1 MKKISIIIPAYNEEK
16 NLPLVVSELQNIFA
30 QEILQSKYN
39 YEIIFID
46 DGSRDNTLNIL
57 KKLASENAQ
66 VKFIEFS
73 RNFGKELAVSAGLKH
88 AVCDAAIIMDADL
101 QHPPREIPNM
111 LLTWHQANG
120 EVDMVIG
127 VRTKN
132 KGEGLVKKLGSKV
145 FYKIMN
151 LLSETEMIPRETD
164 FRLLD
169 KKVLA
174 EFNKLGEHNRI
185 TRGLINWLGFRK
197 VYFEFAADERLH
209 GVASYSPVKLFKL
222 ALNSFISHS
231 LLPLRLTGYVGLVIS
246 TLMFFLGI
254 TVFVEKRLLGDPLG
268 WSITGTAELAIINT
282 FLVGIVLCALGL
294 IALYIESVH
303 AEVAGRPLFI
313 VRDTNIESN

>member
-1 MKKISIIIPAYNEEK
+1 MKKISLIIPAYNEEK
-16 NLPLVVSELQNIFA
+16 NLPLVVSELQKVFTQA
-30 QEILQSKYN
+30 DLQSKYSC
-39 YEIIFID
+39 EIIFID
-46 DGSRDNTLNIL
+46 DGSRDNTLNVL
-57 KKLASENAQ
+57 KKLASENTQ

-111 LLTWHQANG
+111 LQTWDKANG

-151 LLSETEMIPRETD
+151 LLSETEMVPRETD
-164 FRLLD
+164 FRLID

-209 GVASYSPVKLFKL
+209 GEAAYSPIKLFKL
-222 ALNSFISHS
+222 ALHSFISHS
-231 LLPLRLTGYVGLVIS
+231 LVPLRLTGYVGVVIS
-246 TLMFFLGI
+246 TLMFFLGV

-268 WSITGTAELAIINT
+268 WGITGTAELAIINT

-313 VRDTNIESN
+313 VRDTNLSKT